1 VTNRPDP
8 VKQLEALRKI
18 LAAEAADGFRDLK
31 VAGGLDGFLRNLR
44 ANAKYHPILSTLD
57 EIGLLSAAYRE
68 FDLAQRQRWMQEVER
83 YTAETPAPPKRQER
97 AVAPP
102 PAPKPLDGPQIS
114 LDDPTT
120 VLKAV
125 NRPTGEKL
133 AKLGVMTVRDL
144 LWLFPN
150 RHQDYSALR
159 PIAEAVVGE
168 EQTIVGMLWEAN
180 EKRMGRGGRLR
191 ATEAVVGDAT
201 GNMRVMWFNQPWVAQ
216 NLKRSMASLVA
227 AGAEKPQISLSGKV
241 SAYNGRKQMDSPEW
255 EMVDDPDTYEL
266 VSTGRMVPV
275 YPKTEGLYQ
284 KTLRRIIREAL
295 LSQTKNGVLEIEDPL
310 PEEVI
315 ARNELWPLGMAVS
328 QVHYPDDADAFEQ
341 ARRRLAF
348 DELLILQLA
357 VAAKRARPA
366 DEDPGIP
373 LTPMP
378 PAVKTFIASLPFDL
392 TDGQK
397 DSISDATSDVAEA
410 KHPMSRL
417 LQGDVGSGKTV
428 VALAM
433 LLTAVADGY
442 QGALMAPTEVLA
454 EQHFLGIRRQLEAL
468 VQPSLEQDW
477 FTVYLE
483 PHPVPISIGLL
494 TGSTKAAARRELIR
508 RAGEGTLDI
517 LVGTHALIQKDV
529 KLANLA
535 LAVVDEQHRFG
546 VLQRAALRD
555 NTTRMPH
562 LLLMSA
568 TPIPRTLALT
578 VYGDL
583 DSSTIPELPAGRLE
597 IKTRLV
603 PVSRGA
609 DAEEFIVKEVGD
621 GRQAFVVCPLID
633 ESESV
638 LARAATAEF
647 DRLRDTTLSS
657 LRLGLLHGR
666 MPLSDKQAVMD
677 LFRSGELDVLV
688 TTPVIEVGIDVP
700 NATVMMIQG
709 ADRFG
714 LAQLHQLRGR
724 VGRGDH
730 QSYCLL
736 LSDSLSEDAKAR
748 LDVLVKTNDG
758 FDIAEADLR
767 LRGPGDY
774 FGTRQ
779 SGLPT
784 LKMARLDDRDLLA
797 TARTEAQAIIE
808 RDPTLERNADLAATV
823 ARYAT
828 AVSDEMA

>member
-1 VTNRPDP
+1 VINRPDP
-8 VKQLEALRKI
+8 LKQLQALRKI
-18 LAAEAADGFRDLK
+18 IAAEAADGFRDK
-31 VAGGLDGFLRNLR
+31 MVGGGLDGFLRNLH
-44 ANAKYHPILSTLD
+44 ANAKYHPILSILD
-57 EIGLLSAAYRE
+57 EIGLFSASYR
-68 FDLAQRQRWMQEVER
+68 DLDDKQRQRWYREVQRYVSETPLPPKQAER
-83 YTAETPAPPKRQER
+83 LTPAPP
-97 AVAPP
+97 VPG
-102 PAPKPLDGPQIS
+102 DSVID

-120 VLKAV
+120 ALKSV
-125 NRPTGEKL
+125 NRSSGEKL
-133 AKLGVMTVRDL
+133 AKLGIGTVRDL
-144 LWLFPN
+144 LWLFPS
-150 RHQDYSALR
+150 RHLDYGAIR
-159 PIAEAVVGE
+159 PIAQVVVGE
-168 EQTIVGMLWEAN
+168 AQTIVGMLWEAN
-180 EKRMGRGGRLR
+180 ERRMGQSGRVR
-191 ATEAVVGDAT
+191 ATEAVVGDAS
-201 GNMRVMWFNQPWVAQ
+201 GNIRIMWFNQPWVAQ
-216 NLKRSMASLVA
+216 NLKRGMAKLRTE
-227 AGAEKPQISLSGKV
+227 GTTQPQISLSGKI
-241 SAYNGRKQMDSPEW
+241 STYNGRSQMDSPDW
-255 EMVDDPDTYEL
+255 EIIDDPETYEL
-266 VSTGRMVPV
+266 VNTGRLVPV
-275 YPKTEGLYQ
+275 YPATEGLYQ
-284 KTLRRIIREAL
+284 KTIRRITREAL
-295 LSQTKNGVLEIEDPL
+295 LSQTKDGVLEIEDHLSP
-310 PEEVI
+310 EVI
-315 ARNELWPLGMAVS
+315 ARNDIWPLGKAIS
-328 QVHYPDDADAFEQ
+328 QVHYPDSKEAFEL

-348 DELLILQLA
+348 DEFLVLQLA

-366 DEDPGIP
+366 GEDPGIP
-373 LTPMP
+373 LKPMP
-378 PAVKTFIASLPFDL
+378 EAVKTFIASLPFDL
-392 TDGQK
+392 TEGQK
-397 DSISDATSDVAEA
+397 TSIAEA
-410 KHPMSRL
+410 THDVSEALHPMSRL

-433 LLTAVADGY
+433 LLTSVADGY

-454 EQHFLGIRRQLEAL
+454 EQHFLGIRRQLDAL
-468 VQPSLEQDW
+468 VKPSLEQGW
-477 FTVYLE
+477 FSFTLE

-494 TGSTKAAARRELIR
+494 TGSTKAAARREIIR

-555 NTTRMPH
+555 NTSRMPH

-578 VYGDL
+578 IYGDL
-583 DSSTIPELPAGRLE
+583 DASTIPELPTGRLA
-597 IKTRLV
+597 IKTRWV
-603 PVSRGA
+603 AASKA
-609 DAEEFIVKEVGD
+609 TAAEEFIVKEVND

-647 DRLRDTTLSS
+647 GRLRDTTLSQ

-666 MPLSDKQAVMD
+666 MPLAEKQVVMD

-724 VGRGDH
+724 VGRGAH

-748 LDVLVKTNDG
+748 INVLVKTNDG

-779 SGLPT
+779 SGLPA
-784 LKMARLDDRDLLA
+784 LKMARLDDRDLLSS
-797 TARTEAQAIIE
+797 ARTEAQTIIA
-808 RDPTLERNADLAATV
+808 RDPLLNGNPNLAATV
-823 ARYAT
+823 ARYAN